1 MLKLNGDKYDALL
14 EAVMLKNALDSS
26 RVNLVNQALMRSER
40 VLTNPDGLPHRN
52 WYKHQLSA
60 PGFYTGYGV
69 KTVPAVRESVDD
81 KDWAAAQKH
90 AEVVEHCLAQMNQV
104 VNDAINGLSGM

>member
-1 MLKLNGDKYDALL
+1 
-14 EAVMLKNALDSS
+14 
-26 RVNLVNQALMRSER
+26 MRSER
-40 VLTNPDGLPHRN
+40 VLTNPDGLPNRN
-52 WYKHQLSA
+52 WYKHQIYA

-69 KTVPAVRESVDD
+69 KTVPAVREAVDD
-81 KDWAAAQKH
+81 KDWASAQKH